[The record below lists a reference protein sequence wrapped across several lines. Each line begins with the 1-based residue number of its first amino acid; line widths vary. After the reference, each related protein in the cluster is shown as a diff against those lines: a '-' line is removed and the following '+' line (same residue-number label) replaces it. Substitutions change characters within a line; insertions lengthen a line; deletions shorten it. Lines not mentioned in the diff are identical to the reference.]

1 MDDYFLD
8 KARTYIEEHN
18 AFEDVSD
25 IATSANE
32 NGSYAVVTANAK
44 VNLPGKFIKAGIT
57 DIGIRDREKVH
68 FIFPEAF
75 PLKAPAIKLRDDFP
89 RIFPH
94 INPSKNHVIPC
105 IYEGD
110 LSELLQQS
118 EWMNGILN
126 QLADWLEKAAS
137 NALMNYDQGWEPMR
151 NDHNI
156 GFLEY
161 DIDAT
166 LASFRR
172 LKTSSLIQPISYENR
187 GERIFTGSLGNP
199 AKLKKAHV
207 LYFLTPEII
216 DRYVPNAIQTL
227 NDLCEYGRSIGIDR
241 IKESI
246 ERFDLEHIDEDKL
259 FVVFSVR
266 RPVKLIGSESNIE
279 FLNFAISKARHRRKK
294 GGRELKRVLP
304 DCAVGMLY
312 HIAEKSPRL
321 LQRIS
326 GTKTIIDGHKAIT
339 LVGCGSLGSKI
350 GIHLARNGNGP
361 FRCIDNDIFMP
372 HNNARHALTLTWAQ
386 NKAELLSLSM
396 FDIGRIKSKPI
407 PKDALNADY
416 SESRLIIDTTASFSV
431 RNFLMDR
438 VDLPP
443 VISCGLYGRGRS
455 GLALIENEDK
465 TTNLTHIWACL
476 YHLSL
481 TNEHINN
488 LLFSQ
493 NLENVSIGQSCSS
506 QTMVVDDA
514 QISIMAASMSLKIQH
529 ILETGLPNNAEIVQ
543 ARYDDNYSLG
553 ATVTI
558 VPKFI
563 PVKSIRDKEW
573 RVFISEPVLDRM
585 MDIMHQKIP
594 NETGGVLLGSVF
606 LYPKSVVI
614 TDIIDAPPDSI
625 ETPTLFILGIEGL
638 EQKIRDFEKRT
649 NGKVTYLGTWHSH
662 PNSGE
667 ASPTDE
673 RTFEKLLFVRNYE
686 PTVCLIIKKDE
697 VIMV

>member
-1 MDDYFLD
+1 MDDFFLD
-8 KARTYIEEHN
+8 KARKYIEEHN

-25 IATSANE
+25 IATYPTA
-32 NGSYAVVTANAK
+32 NGSYAVVTAYAK
-44 VNLPGKFIKAGIT
+44 VNLPGRFIKAGIT
-57 DIGIRDREKVH
+57 DIGVRDREEVH

-126 QLADWLEKAAS
+126 QLTDWLEKAAS
-137 NALMNYDQGWEPMR
+137 NDLMNYDQGWEPMR

-156 GFLEY
+156 GFLQY
-161 DIDAT
+161 DIDTT
-166 LASFRR
+166 LVSLRR
-172 LKTSSLIQPISYENR
+172 RRTSSFIRPILYENR
-187 GERIFTGSLGNP
+187 GKTIFTGSLCDP
-199 AKLKKAHV
+199 TKFKRAHI
-207 LYFLTPEII
+207 LYFLSPEITG
-216 DRYVPNAIQTL
+216 RYVPNAIQNL
-227 NDLCEYGRSIGIDR
+227 KDLCEYARSIGIDW

-246 ERFDLEHIDEDKL
+246 DRFDLEHIDEDKI
-259 FVVFSVR
+259 FVVFAVR
-266 RPVKLIGSESNIE
+266 RPVKLIGSDSNIE
-279 FLNFAISKARHRRKK
+279 FLNFAISKAKHRRKK
-294 GGRELKRVLP
+294 GGRKLKRALP
-304 DCAVGMLY
+304 DCTVGMLY

-326 GTKTIIDGHKAIT
+326 GTKAIIDEHKAIT

-361 FRCIDNDIFMP
+361 FHCVDNDIFLP

-386 NKAELLSLSM
+386 NKAELLSISM
-396 FDIGRIKSKPI
+396 FEIGQIKSKPI
-407 PKDALNADY
+407 PIDALNADY
-416 SESRLIIDTTASFSV
+416 SESKLIIDTTASFSV
-431 RNFLMDR
+431 RNFLMGKA
-438 VDLPP
+438 DLPP
-443 VISCGLYGRGRS
+443 VISCGLYCRGRS
-455 GLALIENEDK
+455 GLALVENEDK
-465 TTNLTHIWACL
+465 TTNLTHIWSSI

-481 TNEHINN
+481 TDDHINN
-488 LLFSQ
+488 LLFSP
-493 NLENVSIGQSCSS
+493 NLENVFIGQSCSS

-529 ILETGLPNNAEIVQ
+529 ILEVGLPANAEILM
-543 ARYDDNYSLG
+543 ARYDDNYSLSTNV
-553 ATVTI
+553 AI

-563 PVKSIRDKEW
+563 LVKSIRDKEW
-573 RVFISEPVLDRM
+573 RVFVSEPVLERM
-585 MDIMHQKIP
+585 INIMHKKTP

-606 LYPKSVVI
+606 LCPKTVVI

-625 ETPTLFILGIEGL
+625 ETPVLFTLGVEGL
-638 EQKIRDFEKRT
+638 EKKIKVAEKKT

-662 PNSGE
+662 PNAGE
-667 ASPTDE
+667 ASQTDVQ
-673 RTFEKLLFVRNYE
+673 TFKRLLFVRNYE
-686 PTVCLIIKKDE
+686 PTVCLIITEEE
-697 VIMV
+697 VMMV